1 MHPRARS
8 SHSGYIFMLP
18 TGSLER
24 AHSDQTVTP
33 LPPPLSFESGARR
46 TRNPINGVSVT
57 LLSQIRLI
65 RIFFIHTHTK
75 EETLGSITAS
85 LISHYLA
92 LPAREVQTLMK
103 VLTKTS
109 VHDSVFSTVLLTRQ
123 SGQRRV
129 KTHTLI
135 NTHAR
140 AKKGGGLWQIWVDID
155 VFTCAAGLSWEESVI
170 KAERKES
177 CLQIRKYSSDVKHVW
192 FFLLF
197 FLN

>member
-24 AHSDQTVTP
+24 AHSDHTVTP

-65 RIFFIHTHTK
+65 RIFLSTHTK

-123 SGQRRV
+123 SGQGRV
-129 KTHTLI
+129 KTHTHTLI
-135 NTHAR
+135 HTHAR
-140 AKKGGGLWQIWVDID
+140 AKKGGGL
-155 VFTCAAGLSWEESVI
+155 
-170 KAERKES
+170 
-177 CLQIRKYSSDVKHVW
+177 
-192 FFLLF
+192 
-197 FLN
+197 